1 MSSKKKP
8 DSKTIKE
15 IRKDLQAIM
24 KETQD
29 RIDEYEKLGGE
40 EHHYLDGKLAALE
53 LVINRIE
60 ELDLS

>member
-1 MSSKKKP
+1 MSGKKKS

-15 IRKDLQAIM
+15 IRNDLQAIM

-29 RIDEYEKLGGE
+29 RIDEYEKRGGE